1 MSTVYGAR
9 GMHIMAES
17 RPPYSLGL
25 FGHRSN
31 PFLEAFEKAT
41 QLCRLINCKSW
52 PSPNYCMK
60 LHRKVSWSPGKPVA
74 LKTETN
80 FKTPGQVCCQH
91 ISICCILKV
100 WDAALSCTRPP
111 LLFLD
116 PTYVYFISLSLG
128 DKKTMKLLTTFV
140 FQLVMENI
148 IRRHEL
154 WWNVE
159 LCTLGGPSP
168 WLLNHFLL
176 TPGTELG
183 GKKK

>member
-80 FKTPGQVCCQH
+80 FKTPEQVCYPRAGLLPTYIDLLYFKGLRCSSVLH
-91 ISICCILKV
+91 P
-100 WDAALSCTRPP
+100 SCTFVLGIPRMFISSLCHLETKRQWNSLQ
-111 LLFLD
+111 LLF
-116 PTYVYFISLSLG
+116 S
-128 DKKTMKLLTTFV
+128 
-140 FQLVMENI
+140 
-148 IRRHEL
+148 H
-154 WWNVE
+154 W
-159 LCTLGGPSP
+159 
-168 WLLNHFLL
+168 
-176 TPGTELG
+176 
-183 GKKK
+183 

>member
-100 WDAALSCTRPP
+100 WDAALSCTHPA
-111 LLFLD
+111 LLFLGSHVCLFRPFVTWRQKD
-116 PTYVYFISLSLG
+116 NETPYNFCFPTGNGEYY
-128 DKKTMKLLTTFV
+128 
-140 FQLVMENI
+140 
-148 IRRHEL
+148 
-154 WWNVE
+154 
-159 LCTLGGPSP
+159 
-168 WLLNHFLL
+168 
-176 TPGTELG
+176 
-183 GKKK
+183 